1 MHDTNSSR
9 RTAKSFLM
17 IVLSIVVMF
26 GTYYLAKSFLG
37 EPLAIVLCGV
47 MFGLSMAAA
56 DFIEARLSQRPAR
69 LKWIAF
75 EIIFWP
81 LAGFFPAATSETWFV
96 LGLVIWSGWAAVVGL
111 ATWILIRRR
120 QRNPSKPGD
129 LP

>member
-9 RTAKSFLM
+9 RIAKSFLM
-17 IVLSIVVMF
+17 IVLSITVMAS
-26 GTYYLAKSFLG
+26 TYFLAKSILG

-47 MFGLSMAAA
+47 MFGLAMAAA
-56 DFIEARLSQRPAR
+56 DFIEARLSQRPAQ

-81 LAGFFPAATSETWFV
+81 LAGFFPAATSENWFV
-96 LGLVIWSGWAAVVGL
+96 LGLAIWSGWAAAVGL
-111 ATWILIRRR
+111 ATWVLLRRR
-120 QRNPSKPGD
+120 QRYPSKSED